1 MGGRLHIRFFSRF
14 VSFLSG
20 GPWDSL
26 LKETCAGL
34 LSPPSSSKEQSL
46 GGLPSA
52 KSPCFLCPWSG
63 QRTQVC
69 TTLIQMSGELWAMA
83 PSSVSPPSPSLIQ
96 PASPLLSSD
105 QADALCPPH
114 IRSGCALCWDCC
126 SPHVTP
132 LLTAFSLCSV
142 RPPRPLT
149 CFCDLTSQHLQPLGF
164 FFFSCC

>member
-1 MGGRLHIRFFSRF
+1 MSWPYLVANGPEKLNSCYPATVVCCRNLRVYV
-14 VSFLSG
+14 VSM
-20 GPWDSL
+20 
-26 LKETCAGL
+26 
-34 LSPPSSSKEQSL
+34 